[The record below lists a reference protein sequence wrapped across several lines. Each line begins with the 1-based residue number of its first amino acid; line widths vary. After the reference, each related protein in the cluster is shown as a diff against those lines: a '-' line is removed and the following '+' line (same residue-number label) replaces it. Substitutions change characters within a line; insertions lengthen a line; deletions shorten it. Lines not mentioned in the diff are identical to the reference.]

1 MATRKYEQRLRAE
14 TAEET
19 RRRILDGVYRRLRA
33 APTQPVS
40 IEQIARVARVARST
54 VYLIF
59 GSRAGLFD
67 AVIGD
72 LLQRGGFDRV
82 ITAVAHP
89 DAREHLRQGIRASAD
104 VFAVDREVH
113 RVLFS
118 MATIDPENAGGAMQR
133 MEERRSGG
141 MAYLARRLA
150 EQGLLRSDVTEAD
163 AAHILYLITSFD
175 SFDSL
180 YTGRGLSVEEVARLL
195 VGMAERAVCH

>member
-1 MATRKYEQRLRAE
+1 VATRKYEQRLRAE
-14 TAEET
+14 TADET
-19 RRRILDGVYRRLRA
+19 RRRILDAVCQLLRE

-40 IEQIARVARVARST
+40 IEQIARMARVARST

-82 ITAVAHP
+82 ITAIAQP

-104 VFAVDREVH
+104 VFAVDRDVH

-141 MAYLARRLA
+141 MAYLAQRLA
-150 EQGLLRSDVTEAD
+150 EQDELRPGVTEAD

-175 SFDSL
+175 AFDLL
-180 YTGRGLSVEEVARLL
+180 YTGRGLPVEEVAALL
-195 VGMAERAVCH
+195 VDTAERAVCR

>member
-19 RRRILDGVYRRLRA
+19 RRRILDAVYQRLRE
-33 APTQPVS
+33 APTQHVS
-40 IEQIARVARVARST
+40 VEQIARMARVARST

-67 AVIGD
+67 AIVDD
-72 LLQRGGFDRV
+72 LLQRGEFDRV

-89 DAREHLRQGIRASAD
+89 DAREHLRQGVRAGAE
-104 VFAVDREVH
+104 VFAVDRDVN

-118 MATIDPENAGGAMQR
+118 MAMIDPESAGGAMQR

-150 EQGLLRSDVTEAD
+150 EQNVLRPDVTEAD

-175 SFDSL
+175 AFDL
-180 YTGRGLSVEEVARLL
+180 FYTGRGLSVAEVARLL
-195 VGMAERAVCH
+195 VDMADRAVCR